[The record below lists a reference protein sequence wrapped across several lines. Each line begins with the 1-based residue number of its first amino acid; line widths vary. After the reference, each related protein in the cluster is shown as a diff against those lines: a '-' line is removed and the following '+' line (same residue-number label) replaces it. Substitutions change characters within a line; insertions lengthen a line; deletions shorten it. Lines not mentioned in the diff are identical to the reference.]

1 MERRNVSFEQ
11 VKAKIEAKRNT
22 EPMIN
27 PTHPN
32 QYITEE
38 QWIEDHFDE
47 FVPCKNQE
55 EMRKELMK
63 AAEEKLNETEKPNKK
78 MFTLRLDQGDLAKL
92 KVLAEEQGLQY
103 QSLLGSIIH
112 RYVNGTLID
121 ITEAKKILVFQKA

>member
-1 MERRNVSFEQ
+1 
-11 VKAKIEAKRNT
+11 
-22 EPMIN
+22 
-27 PTHPN
+27 
-32 QYITEE
+32 
-38 QWIEDHFDE
+38 
-47 FVPCKNQE
+47 
-55 EMRKELMK
+55 MK